1 MGESMGSRKKEIP
14 LEELIAMD
22 TAPKELI
29 NELQRINAMVQVQ
42 KIHIQDIEKDY
53 NKLRRAFSDLLD
65 VHNELRERSGMDY
78 DRTQT
83 DYDWFEKAG
92 ILD

>member
-1 MGESMGSRKKEIP
+1 LAK
-14 LEELIAMD
+14 LIEME
-22 TAPKELI
+22 TAPKDLI
-29 NELQRINAMVQVQ
+29 TEIQRLSATVQVQ
-42 KIHIQDIEKDY
+42 KIHIQENDKQFT
-53 NKLRRAFSDLLD
+53 KLRRAFSDLLD

-83 DYDWFEKAG
+83 DYDWLEKAG

>member
-1 MGESMGSRKKEIP
+1 MAKKMEN
-14 LEELIAMD
+14 
-22 TAPKELI
+22 APQDLI
-29 NELQRINAMVQVQ
+29 NELQRLSAMVQVQ
-42 KIHIQDIEKDY
+42 KKHISESDKY
-53 NKLRRAFSDLLD
+53 YTKLRRAFTELLD
-65 VHNELRERSGMDY
+65 QHNELRERSGMDY

>member
-1 MGESMGSRKKEIP
+1 MGSRKKEIP

-22 TAPKELI
+22 NAPKELI

>member
-1 MGESMGSRKKEIP
+1 METADRDLISEI
-14 LEELIAMD
+14 
-22 TAPKELI
+22 
-29 NELQRINAMVQVQ
+29 QRLNAFYEVQ
-42 KIHIQDIEKDY
+42 KIHILENDKQY
-53 NKLRRAFSDLLD
+53 TKLRKTFADLLD
-65 VHNELRERSGMDY
+65 HYNHERERAGLDY

>member
-1 MGESMGSRKKEIP
+1 MRKDRME
-14 LEELIAMD
+14 

-29 NELQRINAMVQVQ
+29 NELQRLSAMVQVQ
-42 KIHIQDIEKDY
+42 KVHIQQNDKQY
-53 NKLRRAFSDLLD
+53 HQLRRAFSELLD
-65 VHNELRERSGMDY
+65 QHNELRERTGMDY

-83 DYDWFEKAG
+83 NYDWFEKAG

>member
-1 MGESMGSRKKEIP
+1 MGSRKKEIP
-14 LEELIAMD
+14 LEELIEMD
-22 TAPKELI
+22 NAPKELI